1 MRSIVLTDRRV
12 RENRSRTAVLLVF
25 LPSPEDRGWPA
36 QGTRK
41 QPAWPLLYALLPL
54 TIGLFLLAERIPEW
68 SLWRPVAE
76 CAALILVFGAALA
89 WLRANRPALTHSIGQ
104 PESLLAESAQTLYLP
119 RALPAQIS
127 PYREASAS
135 CPSWS
140 PPAPPPRST
149 ALS

>member
-12 RENRSRTAVLLVF
+12 NEDGSRTAVLLIF
-25 LPSPEDRGWPA
+25 LPTPEARLWPA

-41 QPAWPLLYALLPL
+41 RPAWLLLYTLLPL

-89 WLRANRPALTHSIGQ
+89 WVRANRLAFTHSIGQ
-104 PESLLAESAQTLYLP
+104 PESLPAERGETLHLP
-119 RALPAQIS
+119 TALPAPVPAYQ
-127 PYREASAS
+127 EASAS
-135 CPSWS
+135 GPSWP
-140 PPAPPPRST
+140 PPAPPPRSM